1 MINITHNL
9 NRLNLQE
16 YYENIINKINK
27 KYGEDGWLAGIHFE
41 KYILELIIRINDFD
55 ISKKKSGG
63 IFFSKEEMHD
73 LANKNKFSF
82 IHNYS
87 ESSENYWILFKAK
100 KE

>member
-1 MINITHNL
+1 MSRKTKVINSSKFLNVITL
-9 NRLNLQE
+9 LLERQEKLLQHINDLEE
-16 YYENIINKINK
+16 YVE
-27 KYGEDGWLAGIHFE
+27 
-41 KYILELIIRINDFD
+41 ILEGINDFD

-63 IFFSKEEMHD
+63 IFFSKEEIYD

-87 ESSENYWILFKAK
+87 ESSENYWVLFKAK